1 MDSVNLYVLYQ
12 GQNLDKFGDYKK
24 ALSNMYQKGKDKEEE
39 IKTLL
44 FLVEILMENGV
55 GIENLDNFFFGFSI
69 PHIGKEFDLLKIYE
83 NGPVINIELKSQ
95 PVGEEKIEKQ
105 LRQNRYYLEHLSDEI
120 YTFTFVKNESE
131 AIWYFYDGESLK
143 ESCIEDMIRLL
154 NLRGVPVQTGIEK
167 LFKERKYL
175 ISPINTPNAFI
186 QGKYYLTNQ
195 QEQIKNTMVKQIQ
208 EGQPAIWGIKGSAGT
223 GKTLLLYDI
232 AKTLAEK
239 MSVCVIHSGILS
251 RGHIL
256 LSNELNRVLGNNITI
271 MEVVQCKKAVILEN
285 GYECILVDE
294 AQRLYQPDFDYLIEI
309 FKEKNINCIFS
320 YDYNQVL
327 SHAEKERNIPGQLAM
342 IENFKEQKL
351 SERIRTNAEVN
362 SFIKNVIDLKN
373 CPKSYVDYSNIE
385 VLYAA
390 DYNVAK
396 KIVNYYTEGKK
407 YKFIT
412 YTPSRY
418 VDSEIDTFSGYTN
431 THHVIGQEFDNVIIS
446 MDNNFRYDKEG
457 RLQGK
462 VHPNPDYIFYQ
473 LWFQGVSR
481 AREKLCIL
489 IIGNEKLFNSILD
502 IKIRNGINNQ

>member
-12 GQNLDKFGDYKK
+12 GQDLDKFEDYKK
-24 ALSNMYQKGKDKEEE
+24 ALSNSYQKSKDKEEE
-39 IKTLL
+39 IRTLL
-44 FLVEILMENGV
+44 FLIEVLMENGV
-55 GIENLDNFFFGFSI
+55 DIENLDNFFFGFSI

-105 LRQNRYYLEHLSDEI
+105 LKQNRYYLEHLSDEI
-120 YTFTFVKNESE
+120 YTFTFVKNKSE
-131 AIWYFYDGESLK
+131 AIWYFYDGERLK

-154 NLRGVPVQTGIEK
+154 KLKGVPVQANIEK

-175 ISPINTPNAFI
+175 ISPINNPRAFV

-195 QEQIKNTMVKQIQ
+195 QEQIKNTIVKQIQ
-208 EGQPAIWGIKGSAGT
+208 EGQHMIWGIKGSAGT

-232 AKTLAEK
+232 AKTLAEN
-239 MSVCVIHSGILS
+239 MLVCVIHSGILS
-251 RGHIL
+251 PGHIH
-256 LSNELNRVLGNNITI
+256 LSRNLNRVLGDNITI
-271 MEVVQCKKAVILEN
+271 MGVLECNKDVILKG

-320 YDYNQVL
+320 YDYKQVL
-327 SHAEKERNIPGQLAM
+327 SHAEKKRNIPGQLAR
-342 IENFKEQKL
+342 IEDFKEQKL

-385 VLYAA
+385 VLYAT
-390 DYNVAK
+390 DYSVAK
-396 KIVNYYTEGKK
+396 EIVNYYMEEKK

-418 VDSEIDTFSGYTN
+418 VDNEIDKFSGYTN
-431 THHVIGQEFDNVIIS
+431 THHVIGQEFDNVIIC
-446 MDNNFRYDKEG
+446 MDNNFRYNEEG

-489 IIGNEKLFNSILD
+489 IIGNEKLFDSILE
-502 IKIRNGINNQ
+502 IKIRNGRNS